1 MDEKIPLIQKPSNV
15 YLNDCDNGSLGIS
28 RHFFWSI
35 ANSNR
40 IAVEE
45 MLVYNPSP
53 KRGFLLLGASSTGK
67 TLLPNIIKNNFER

>member
-1 MDEKIPLIQKPSNV
+1 MDEKIPLIQKLANV

-45 MLVYNPSP
+45 MLVYNPP
-53 KRGFLLLGASSTGK
+53 QNEGFCYLEHPIQGRLYFLI
-67 TLLPNIIKNNFER
+67 L

>member
-1 MDEKIPLIQKPSNV
+1 MDEKIPLIQKLANV

-35 ANSNR
+35 ANSNC

-53 KRGFLLLGASSTGK
+53 KRGFLLLGASNTGK